1 METRFEH
8 RTNSSAYD
16 KSVRVHSKIKLAE
29 TQLQKT
35 VVDCD
40 GETSI

>member
-1 METRFEH
+1 MNTEQTGS
-8 RTNSSAYD
+8 TYD

-35 VVDCD
+35 VV
-40 GETSI
+40 EQPR